1 MANTAQARK
10 RARQSETR
18 RARNDA
24 LHSMLRTSVKKVR
37 KAIAGGDKVAAQAVL
52 DAERGK
58 IDAVAAKRIV
68 HRNTADR
75 YKSRLQAAIKALP

>member
-18 RARNDA
+18 RAQNDA

-37 KAIAGGDKVAAQAVL
+37 KAIAAGDKAAAQAVL
-52 DAERGK
+52 DAERST
-58 IDAVAAKRIV
+58 IDSVASKRVV
-68 HRNTADR
+68 HRNTADPT
-75 YKSRLQAAIKALP
+75 KSRLQAAIKALS